1 MNKCEVTKS
10 LIDAAKKAQGIG
22 SDYRMAKVLKVT
34 ENTLGN
40 WRAGRSKP
48 ADDLAVTMAQMAGI
62 DPGAVLAELAAERA
76 KDDASREVW
85 RGIAQRLRGG
95 AVAAGVAM
103 FCGGFTGGPDGGAV
117 ASPLPAEQGGLYIMS
132 NRLLRAIRR
141 GLAKLNPA
149 SVTGAGLAIA

>member
-48 ADDLAVTMAQMAGI
+48 ADDLAVTLAQMAGV
-62 DPGAVLAELAAERA
+62 DPGSVLAELAAERA

-85 RGIAQRLRGG
+85 RSIAQRLKGG
-95 AVAAGVAM
+95 AIAAGVAM
-103 FCGGFTGGPDGGAV
+103 FCGGWTGGPDGGAI
-117 ASPLPAEQGGLYIMS
+117 AAPLPAEQGGLYIMS
-132 NRLLRAIRR
+132 NRILRAIRR
-141 GLAKLNPA
+141 RLAKINPA
-149 SVTGAGLAIA
+149 NLTGFSLASA